1 MLFTLFP
8 VLAWESPPSSPWKP
22 ASVAVVVKGG
32 ARGRSSSSGLQKFP
46 GGEQSLS
53 PRHLSFP
60 LFGCLPFPLF
70 FRAPNHILEAAL
82 LHRPQWS
89 LRTRRPGERAA
100 PRGLS
105 PLHPRPTPR
114 CADWPLLGHPPA
126 EGRQGP
132 VPSGKFSESG
142 GSWTFGDS
150 QTAAPEAAGVWAA
163 MEEPPL
169 REEEGEEEE
178 EEGDEAGP
186 EGALRKSPF
195 QLNVEDVYDISYVV
209 GRELMALGSDPRVT
223 QLQFKIVRVLEMLET
238 LVNEGNLAVEE
249 LRMERDNLR
258 KEVERL
264 RREGSAATR
273 EVSAGRGG
281 LGPEQPE
288 IRGGAPTGREAPFLS
303 PT

>member
-1 MLFTLFP
+1 
-8 VLAWESPPSSPWKP
+8 
-22 ASVAVVVKGG
+22 
-32 ARGRSSSSGLQKFP
+32 
-46 GGEQSLS
+46 
-53 PRHLSFP
+53 
-60 LFGCLPFPLF
+60 
-70 FRAPNHILEAAL
+70 
-82 LHRPQWS
+82 
-89 LRTRRPGERAA
+89 
-100 PRGLS
+100 
-105 PLHPRPTPR
+105 
-114 CADWPLLGHPPA
+114 
-126 EGRQGP
+126 
-132 VPSGKFSESG
+132 
-142 GSWTFGDS
+142 
-150 QTAAPEAAGVWAA
+150 

-258 KEVERL
+258 KEVETL

-273 EVSAGRGG
+273 EVN
-281 LGPEQPE
+281 LGPEKMVVDLTDPNRPRFTLQELRDVLQERNKLKSQLLVVQEELQCYKSGLIPARE
-288 IRGGAPTGREAPFLS
+288 GPGGRREKDTLVARPSNASSNREEKTIIRKLFSFRSGKQT
-303 PT
+303 